1 MKGKVM
7 GTGEKGYEK
16 KIGKSWGKFQR

>member
-1 MKGKVM
+1 MKEKVM